1 MIISKVG
8 LIKLTK
14 PLLFDIK
21 RTFTSKSVLIS
32 MILLIAVSLLFVNNF
47 LAKGTGNPSNYANT
61 QVLSRYENSGKY
73 HFLAFSTDQFGKPV
87 SGINLQA
94 NLTVSAL
101 LVSGETNSGQ
111 SRNYD
116 SSPIYQ
122 SPRVSTNSSG
132 EASFTIL
139 VPVNKISEVNSNY
152 SVRLSSGQING
163 TSVIEGGYVQYYSE
177 LPSTSANS
185 TPTLATSSQILPG
198 DVIAVASGSPI
209 STVTD
214 ESNVSKDYIQTIWAG
229 VNGSIPNHF
238 SLYYKFING
247 TEICTT
253 LANGVNCYHTNS
265 ANFSSSL
272 SMNQSN
278 MKFLANLTYYRETFP
293 LPTPERN
300 LTLDANVV
308 FSLFDPN
315 GTLVAQ
321 VFVWRC

>member
-61 QVLSRYENSGKY
+61 QVLSWYENSGKY

-122 SPRVSTNSSG
+122 SPRVSTEFKWRSK
-132 EASFTIL
+132 F
-139 VPVNKISEVNSNY
+139 Y
-152 SVRLSSGQING
+152 YFCSGQ
-163 TSVIEGGYVQYYSE
+163 QD
-177 LPSTSANS
+177 L
-185 TPTLATSSQILPG
+185 
-198 DVIAVASGSPI
+198 
-209 STVTD
+209 
-214 ESNVSKDYIQTIWAG
+214 
-229 VNGSIPNHF
+229 
-238 SLYYKFING
+238 
-247 TEICTT
+247 
-253 LANGVNCYHTNS
+253 
-265 ANFSSSL
+265 
-272 SMNQSN
+272 
-278 MKFLANLTYYRETFP
+278 
-293 LPTPERN
+293 
-300 LTLDANVV
+300 
-308 FSLFDPN
+308 
-315 GTLVAQ
+315 
-321 VFVWRC
+321 